1 MFGPD
6 LVGLAGGQKP
16 GSRGFRQ
23 LPSHF
28 QQALAASVDTL
39 QLLHQHKQAASPV
52 VHISAALLSDS
63 TASNDLRGRSLGSA
77 ASLGILRCLPY
88 ELPMLR
94 ATTEYQD
101 SFQAASSRVRLGI
114 TYSASR

>member
-1 MFGPD
+1 MSDPD
-6 LVGLAGGQKP
+6 FVGSAEGEKP
-16 GSRGFRQ
+16 CSHRFRQ

-28 QQALAASVDTL
+28 QQALTASVDTL

-94 ATTEYQD
+94 ASTVYQD